1 MKIEKN
7 CIRTDKYIA
16 VFYYLSD
23 KSYENHHVEEYF
35 KKLSKTYEFIE
46 FIPITSSIKQ
56 KLRLPNTHDTHIF
69 KNGKKIHQ
77 IKLFQLEPFL
87 QRLKNQRR
95 YEKFLS
101 IFCCQRKRSEKYT
114 ISYIDKKVETK
125 TISNTPPPLK
135 KMNKK
140 ENMYNK
146 EKQIQQEIDENQ
158 SDFSDSFEVIT
169 Q

>member
-16 VFYYLSD
+16 VFYFLSD

-35 KKLSKTYEFIE
+35 KKLSKSYDFIE

-56 KLRLPNTHDTHIF
+56 NLRLPNTHDTHIF

-77 IKLFQLEPFL
+77 LKLFQLEPFL

-101 IFCCQRKRSEKYT
+101 IFCCQRKRTEKYT
-114 ISYIDKKVETK
+114 ISYIDKKIEPTP
-125 TISNTPPPLK
+125 ISKMPPPLK
-135 KMNKK
+135 KMKKK
-140 ENMYNK
+140 ENSNTFDKYK
-146 EKQIQQEIDENQ
+146 EEIDNNQ
-158 SDFSDSFEVIT
+158 SDFSDSFEIIN